1 MNAGGLGGRLGLA
14 LANLVQ
20 HLTMMRERYVL
31 ISRKKRNIGYY
42 RITSIK
48 LLQGFDMSR
57 EILFEQIRWEVTLNS
72 G

>member
-1 MNAGGLGGRLGLA
+1 
-14 LANLVQ
+14 
-20 HLTMMRERYVL
+20 MMRERYVL